1 MADLDLLV
9 HPVRL
14 RILQAFFGRPEL
26 TTTDL
31 ATALGNVPPAS
42 LYRHVA
48 KLVDAGV
55 LEVVGERRVRGATER
70 TYQFRQEAARA
81 DEASLARMSP
91 DDHRHAFLNFTA
103 NLIASFDQY
112 VGHAD
117 PVDLPGDGV
126 SYSMSGAWL
135 DDAEF
140 ADLLKTIATVLRPI
154 YANAPREGRTR
165 RLLASVFM
173 PLDDTTHDTAAAEKG
188 QQP

>member
-1 MADLDLLV
+1 VADLDLLL

-14 RILQAFFGRPEL
+14 RILQAFFGRSEL
-26 TTTDL
+26 TTSDL
-31 ATALGNVPPAS
+31 ATALGEVPPAS

-48 KLVDAGV
+48 KLVDGGV
-55 LEVVGERRVRGATER
+55 LDVVRERRVRGATER

-81 DEASLARMSP
+81 DAASLARMSP
-91 DDHRHAFLNFTA
+91 DEHRRAFLNFTA
-103 NLIASFDQY
+103 GLIACFDDY

-117 PVDLPGDGV
+117 PVDMARDGV

-140 ADLLKTIATVLRPI
+140 AELLATVAQLLQPI
-154 YANAPREGRTR
+154 YANGPREGRTR

-173 PLDDTTHDTAAAEKG
+173 PLDKG
-188 QQP
+188 RQP